1 MEFRFLVCGLALMIV
16 LFAAYIKSM
25 IQLKIAI
32 QGQTDGQANIS
43 MHIINLTLFG
53 VLLGVQVTYTM
64 LWQNLAK
71 DMVIVGCIRCVIE
84 LAEKVV
90 IFMLVNQF
98 GSSITV
104 KTAVHANGDLIIVGI
119 DNNNREIFQFVISQP
134 QSLRHDTIEISET
147 NGDFEDY
154 AHIQWK
160 TLDDQQAEHM
170 SIVT

>member
-1 MEFRFLVCGLALMIV
+1 MCYAKKITEGKEMLHMEFRFLAAGLALMIV
-16 LFAAYIKSM
+16 LFASVIKSM

-32 QGQTDGQANIS
+32 QGSTDSQANTC
-43 MHIINLTLFG
+43 MHVINLTLFG
-53 VLLGVQVTYTM
+53 MLLGVQVAYIM

-104 KTAVHANGDLIIVGI
+104 KAAVHANGDLIIVGI
-119 DNNNREIFQFVISQP
+119 DNLNREIF
-134 QSLRHDTIEISET
+134 
-147 NGDFEDY
+147 
-154 AHIQWK
+154 
-160 TLDDQQAEHM
+160 
-170 SIVT
+170 